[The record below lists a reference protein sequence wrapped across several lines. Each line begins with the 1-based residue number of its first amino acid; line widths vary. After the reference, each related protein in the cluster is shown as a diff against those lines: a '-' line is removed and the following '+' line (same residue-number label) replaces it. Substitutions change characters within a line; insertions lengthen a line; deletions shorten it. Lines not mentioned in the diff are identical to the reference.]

1 MIMAELDALSPAKS
15 CKSLFSDCCAVKANV
30 TALFPVR
37 CQPRPWC
44 CYSPRV
50 TQSLHLNG
58 SSYLPLPAAWRDFA
72 MLNRMPPA
80 GSFVGAF
87 LPPQTVL
94 PRQAAFGPRAIPFPD
109 FVVCA
114 MIPLQ
119 RCNARSRLSPQTV
132 CLLPV
137 SGTDFPRAQ
146 GLCDGPGDPG
156 HVGTHKMVP

>member
-1 MIMAELDALSPAKS
+1 MSACPM
-15 CKSLFSDCCAVKANV
+15 
-30 TALFPVR
+30 LFPVGF

-44 CYSPRV
+44 CCSPRV
-50 TQSLHLNG
+50 KQSLHLNG
-58 SSYLPLPAAWRDFA
+58 SSYLPLPAAWKVFA

-87 LPPQTVL
+87 LLPQTVL
-94 PRQAAFGPRAIPFPD
+94 PRQAAFGPPAIPFPD

-137 SGTDFPRAQ
+137 NGTDFPWAQ
-146 GLCDGPGDPG
+146 VLCDGP
-156 HVGTHKMVP
+156 VEFLGTHKMVLNMTALHEKSRLRFLCPTC